1 MKDPK
6 TVFVISSD
14 FCHWGP
20 NFDFQYYDKS
30 KGAIWQSIEALDKEG
45 VQFIESQDANV
56 HLWEGYEC
64 RDLLPIWIE
73 RKLQFVVITA
83 LRFT

>member
-20 NFDFQYYDKS
+20 TLTFSTTIRVKVRYGRVLRLWIRKVFSSLRVKMRTYVCGRDMNVGVCCLYGSNGNYD
-30 KGAIWQSIEALDKEG
+30 
-45 VQFIESQDANV
+45 
-56 HLWEGYEC
+56 LWS
-64 RDLLPIWIE
+64 
-73 RKLQFVVITA
+73 
-83 LRFT
+83 

>member
-6 TVFVISSD
+6 TVFVVSSD

-45 VQFIESQDANV
+45 AQFIENQDPEV
-56 HLWEGYEC
+56 C
-64 RDLLPIWIE
+64 
-73 RKLQFVVITA
+73 
-83 LRFT
+83 

>member
-56 HLWEGYEC
+56 CGRDMNVGVCCLYGSNGNYDLWS
-64 RDLLPIWIE
+64 
-73 RKLQFVVITA
+73 
-83 LRFT
+83 

>member
-1 MKDPK
+1 MKDPR
-6 TVFVISSD
+6 TVFVISTD
-14 FCHWGP
+14 VCHWGP

-56 HLWEGYEC
+56 RLWEGYEC
-64 RDLLPIWIE
+64 RGLLPIWIE
-73 RKLQFVVITA
+73 RKLRFVVITA